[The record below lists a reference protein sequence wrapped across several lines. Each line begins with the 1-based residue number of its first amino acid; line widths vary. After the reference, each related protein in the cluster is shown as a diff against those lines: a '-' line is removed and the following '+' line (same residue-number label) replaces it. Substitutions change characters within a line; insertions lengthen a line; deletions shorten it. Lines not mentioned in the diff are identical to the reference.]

1 MLGQKTEN
9 SIACVCA
16 LRICICMC
24 VGMCLY
30 VFLCVR
36 KSFCVL
42 AANWLALQ
50 MCAALWAYSNK
61 LECLDLIQLTSLAHT
76 RTSRRGSIP
85 MSKEDLQL
93 AQLGKSKDA

>member
-1 MLGQKTEN
+1 MRCAFAF
-9 SIACVCA
+9 ACVC
-16 LRICICMC
+16 
-24 VGMCLY
+24 VCLY

-76 RTSRRGSIP
+76 QSSRRGSIP

-93 AQLGKSKDA
+93 AQLRKSKDADESNDFLCGTYENE

>member
-1 MLGQKTEN
+1 MYC
-9 SIACVCA
+9 CVFE
-16 LRICICMC
+16 R
-24 VGMCLY
+24 
-30 VFLCVR
+30 VFA
-36 KSFCVL
+36 FF

-76 RTSRRGSIP
+76 QSSRRGSIP

-93 AQLGKSKDA
+93 AQLRKSKDADESNDFLCVTYENE